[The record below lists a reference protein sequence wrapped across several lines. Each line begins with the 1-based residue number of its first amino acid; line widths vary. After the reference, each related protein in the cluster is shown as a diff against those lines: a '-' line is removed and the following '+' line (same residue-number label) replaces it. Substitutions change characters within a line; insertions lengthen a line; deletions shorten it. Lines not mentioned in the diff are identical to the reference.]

1 MDRLDRF
8 RPYLRKVSMRRIIR
22 EFTQNRLKAVQP
34 VQITPDVWEGK

>member
-22 EFTQNRLKAVQP
+22 EFA
-34 VQITPDVWEGK
+34 QIGVEDAHVSHPLQLWEEK